1 MKKLYVMIFPAALA
15 FLFSCATAAVNTKE
29 TDAYLKANAAY
40 DKMDIAG
47 ALSGYNE
54 FITEFPQ
61 SKYVPDALLKMAA
74 LTDSVDGADKIYRQ
88 VIALAPGTGSEDE
101 ALIGLGKMYYA
112 SGDYKR
118 ALDFFTQ
125 SYEKFPDMAGAE
137 EAGYHMMLCMY
148 AEKDYDGLDSAFA
161 AFWKKGYLKFKMRA
175 QALYA
180 DSLYARGNYAQA
192 AKIYSDIT
200 ASTAE
205 NSAGIY
211 MPEVYFKFSDSLKKS
226 GDEKGAAGVFSELKE
241 KFPASPEAKGGA
253 QAAVDAAA
261 AEPEPEKALPAGNY
275 SVQVGAYTNRRFCDM
290 WEKKLNGANYE
301 TYVKKDG
308 KFFKLSVGSFAT
320 KEGAQMMKEE
330 LKAKQNMGGFI
341 VKF

>member
-1 MKKLYVMIFPAALA
+1 MKKLYVIIFPAVLA
-15 FLFSCATAAVNTKE
+15 FLLSCATTSVNTGE

-40 DKMDIAG
+40 DKMDIDG

-61 SKYVPDALLKMAA
+61 SKYVPDALLKIAD
-74 LTDSVDGADKIYRQ
+74 LTGSIDGAGKIYQR
-88 VIALAPGTGSEDE
+88 VIALAPGTGSENE

-112 SGDYKR
+112 SGDYKK

-125 SYEKFPDMAGAE
+125 SVEKFPDMAGAE
-137 EAGYHMMLCMY
+137 ESGYYIMLCMY
-148 AEKDYDGLDSAFA
+148 AEKDYDGLDSAFV

-192 AKIYSDIT
+192 AKLYSDIT
-200 ASTAE
+200 AIAAE
-205 NSAGIY
+205 NSADIY
-211 MPEVYFKFSDSLKKS
+211 MPEIYFRLSDSLKKS
-226 GDEKGAAGVFSELKE
+226 GDEKGADGVFLELKE
-241 KFPASPEAKGGA
+241 KFPGSPEAKGEKHS
-253 QAAVDAAA
+253 AVDSAAA
-261 AEPEPEKALPAGNY
+261 APEPEKARPAGNY

-308 KFFKLSVGSFAT
+308 KFFKLSVGSFTT
-320 KEGAQMMKEE
+320 KKEAQIMKKE
-330 LKAKQNMGGFI
+330 LKVKQNMDGYI